1 MHSLRKP
8 FAMLA
13 LVAVA
18 FLSWAAQAQD
28 LDKLPNYV
36 PVLPAVKARA
46 LAVDPNK
53 GFLVKEVKPNV
64 YVVTDGIY
72 QSAFVTTR
80 SGVVLFDAPPSFADK
95 LPEAVAEVTQE
106 PIRQLVYSHAHLD
119 HIAGAAALKKKI
131 KGLQILAEE
140 ETAQFL
146 REKKDPQ
153 RPLPTRTFKDQTT
166 LKLGSMRIELK
177 KGRWHSP
184 EGDLFVYVPSRRFLM
199 AIDTLAA
206 GHVPFMDFDLS
217 MNMHEYLKVF
227 DRLLAYDFDVLVPG
241 HLTYLADRA
250 DVQMTKDYTLD
261 VYKTV
266 KRIHDGT
273 DQMAV
278 LSKAASKYSWD
289 NKFALFKTLLD
300 SVIEQCSA
308 EIQGRW
314 HDKLAGVDVFGES
327 HCRAALIYA
336 RWDD

>member
-1 MHSLRKP
+1 MHSLRNRL
-8 FAMLA
+8 ASLA
-13 LVAVA
+13 LMAGAV
-18 FLSWAAQAQD
+18 LPSAAQAQD

-46 LAVDPNK
+46 LAVDPSK

-72 QSAFVTTR
+72 QSVFITTGK
-80 SGVVLFDAPPSFADK
+80 GVVLFDAPPSFADK

-106 PIRQLVYSHAHLD
+106 PIRQIVYSHAHLD
-119 HIAGAAALKKKI
+119 HIAGAAGLKKKV

-140 ETAQFL
+140 ETARFL
-146 REKKDPQ
+146 REKNDPR

-166 LKLGSMRIELK
+166 LKLGSLTVELK
-177 KGRWHSP
+177 KGHWHSP

-227 DRLLAYDFDVLVPG
+227 DRLLAYDFDMLVPG
-241 HLTYLADRA
+241 HLAYLADRA
-250 DVQMTKDYTLD
+250 DVQMTKDYTVD

-278 LSKAASKYSWD
+278 LSKAASRYSWD

-300 SVIEQCSA
+300 A
-308 EIQGRW
+308 
-314 HDKLAGVDVFGES
+314 
-327 HCRAALIYA
+327 
-336 RWDD
+336 

>member
-1 MHSLRKP
+1 MHSPRNRL
-8 FAMLA
+8 ASLA
-13 LVAVA
+13 LIAA
-18 FLSWAAQAQD
+18 ALLPWPAQAQD
-28 LDKLPNYV
+28 LDQLPNYV

-46 LAVDPNK
+46 LAVDPSK

-72 QSAFVTTR
+72 QSAFITTGK
-80 SGVVLFDAPPSFADK
+80 GVVLFDAPPSFADK
-95 LPEAVAEVTQE
+95 LPAAVAEVTQE
-106 PIRQLVYSHAHLD
+106 PIRQIVYSHAHLD
-119 HIAGAAALKKKI
+119 HIAGAAGLKKKI
-131 KGLQILAEE
+131 VGLQILAEE
-140 ETAQFL
+140 ETARFL
-146 REKKDPQ
+146 RQKNDSR

-166 LKLGSMRIELK
+166 LRLGSMTVELK

-184 EGDLFVYVPSRRFLM
+184 EGDLFVYVPSRRVLM

-217 MNMHEYLKVF
+217 TNMHEYLKVF

-250 DVQMTKDYTLD
+250 DVQMTKDYALD
-261 VYKTV
+261 VYRTV

-278 LSKAASKYSWD
+278 MSKAASKYGWD

-300 SVIEQCSA
+300 GAIDQCAA

-314 HDKLAGVDVFGES
+314 GDKLAGVDVFGAS
-327 HCRAALIYA
+327 HCRAALVYA